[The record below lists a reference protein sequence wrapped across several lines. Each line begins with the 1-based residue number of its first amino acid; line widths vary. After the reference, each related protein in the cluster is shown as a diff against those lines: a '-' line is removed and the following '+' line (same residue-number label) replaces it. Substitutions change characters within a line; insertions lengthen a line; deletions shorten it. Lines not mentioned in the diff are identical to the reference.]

1 MLTHLVIPTI
11 SSLIIRS
18 IIASG
23 AAPARLGFLSL
34 VNSFIWGVA
43 LSGLQALVLR
53 AYVPAAAWFGL
64 TAGAIA
70 AVGVLDF
77 ILGQFLVVMMG
88 VDVRLYYGI
97 ALPILR
103 WLIISSSQWLVLRP
117 IVRSAALWIAA
128 SVFSVALYVVLQNA
142 LITAGQ
148 ANLLIF
154 PWGGFTIGA
163 AQSWCL
169 LQFIRR
175 NATRTSPTATV

>member
-1 MLTHLVIPTI
+1 MI
-11 SSLIIRS
+11 
-18 IIASG
+18 
-23 AAPARLGFLSL
+23 
-34 VNSFIWGVA
+34 
-43 LSGLQALVLR
+43 
-53 AYVPAAAWFGL
+53 
-64 TAGAIA
+64 
-70 AVGVLDF
+70 
-77 ILGQFLVVMMG
+77 G

-163 AQSWCL
+163 ARSLCL